1 MLGLY
6 SPLEGQMILD
16 LNISKVLK
24 LDFYVIVK
32 RNEHQF
38 YNIGLF

>member
-6 SPLEGQMILD
+6 ATLEGQMISD

-24 LDFYVIVK
+24 SDFYVIVK
-32 RNEHQF
+32 QNEHKF
-38 YNIGLF
+38 YNIG